1 MYRKWY
7 KIQLCV
13 ITSGMQNDIGY
24 ALQVGDIFSYI
35 E

>member
-1 MYRKWY
+1 MVQNTALRNY
-7 KIQLCV
+7 
-13 ITSGMQNDIGY
+13 SGMQNDIGY